1 MIRTFPALILL
12 ILSFVWA
19 SCGSNTRATRPQNID
34 TNPENPSNNMKS
46 IYDFT
51 LKSLDGSQDISL
63 SEYKGKKMLLV
74 NVASKCG
81 YTPQYDDLQKLHEKY
96 GEKLVILGFPA
107 NNFGG
112 QEPGTHEEIAE
123 FCKLNYGVTF
133 QMFEKISV
141 KGKNKHPLYE
151 WLSNKEANGWNSATP
166 SWNFNKYLI
175 DEEGKLIKFFGS
187 GVKPFDDELIQAIES

>member
-96 GEKLVILGFPA
+96 GKKLVILGFPA

-187 GVKPFDDELIQAIES
+187 SVKPFDDELIQAIES

>member
-96 GEKLVILGFPA
+96 GEKLVVLGFPA

-187 GVKPFDDELIQAIES
+187 SVKPFDDELIQAIES